1 MNSTRKKLYDQ
12 FMKYFLEG
20 LVILVPFV
28 FTVWAVVKT
37 FTKLHNMLLHLVSY
51 IPILS
56 IATYIPGLGIVMA
69 CLVITLLGYIASHF
83 LIRSLINF
91 LERFVLSIPLVDILY
106 SYIKESTSAFI
117 DKFDEPV
124 LVTVNHTLGIQKIGF
139 VTQHNLATLALELE
153 DKIAVYIPHS
163 YSFSGE
169 LNLVSK
175 AHVVPIKVA
184 KTKILRFIVSGGLSE
199 IKELPVT
206 IA

>member
-1 MNSTRKKLYDQ
+1 
-12 FMKYFLEG
+12 MKYFLEG

-37 FTKLHNMLLHLVSY
+37 FSKLHSILLHLVSY

-83 LIRSLINF
+83 FVRSLINF
-91 LERFVLSIPLVDILY
+91 LEGLVLSIPLVNILY

-139 VTQHNLATLALELE
+139 VTQHNLSTLALE

-169 LNLVSK
+169 LNIVPK
-175 AHVVPIKVA
+175 AHVVPVQVP
-184 KTKILRFIVSGGLSE
+184 KTQILRFIVSGGLSE
-199 IKELPVT
+199 IKEIPVIT
-206 IA
+206 A